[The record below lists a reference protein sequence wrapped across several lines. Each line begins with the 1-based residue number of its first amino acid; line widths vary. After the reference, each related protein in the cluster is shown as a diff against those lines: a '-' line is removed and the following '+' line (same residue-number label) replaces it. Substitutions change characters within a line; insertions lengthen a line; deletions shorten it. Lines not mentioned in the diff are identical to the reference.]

1 MKIKKNNVKK
11 SSIIYKISAI
21 SFIVSIISVSLA
33 LIILMTLYNREIMK
47 RSRLQ
52 ISESINVMSDR
63 ADSVLNEALISLN
76 NLTLEINNIERNKGL
91 QTRKS
96 QDIRNTLVKNSQLFK
111 GINSTVYITKNE
123 MVYFSND
130 KMRVRRESILNS
142 GLYKELKKTKSVKE
156 LMYIDDEGIMNL
168 DGDKNIVFGRRVN
181 SIVNGETLGYIFV
194 NMDRDYLIRAYDS
207 EIGEYFLFDKEYNY
221 LTTREASK
229 ENSKD
234 EEVIIENLMMEDDAF
249 REKILSMKSGETID
263 TEFGTYLV
271 EIKSFASGEWTMV
284 GLTNVNRFNVTKG
297 QLLLVLIVVASV
309 VLGLTGMMQLITK
322 KYVTDPIAKLRDG
335 ALKIAEG
342 DLSVRF
348 SPKGNNEISDFSNTF
363 NYMTEQNQLLVKR
376 INEESKKKREYE
388 LALIQ
393 EQVKPH
399 FLYNT
404 LDIII
409 MLIEM
414 KRAREA
420 ERVTRKLAEYYK
432 NSLLGAEE
440 IVSIAREKQIIIDY
454 LDLQLMRY
462 GEKFKYEV
470 DIPEEFDSVRI
481 PKMTLQPLVEN
492 AIYHGIK
499 LREGWGSI
507 RISGYALDD
516 GSVMI
521 VLSDNGIGMNE
532 EQLTKLKNQMTRNP
546 EEIDSIEMSE
556 LNDKKHFGVYS
567 VYNRLRLYYGEDY
580 GLNIESSY
588 GVGTRVLIHLP
599 YDYKPEE

>member
-1 MKIKKNNVKK
+1 MKIKKKNVKK

-21 SFIVSIISVSLA
+21 TFIVSIISVSLA

-63 ADSVLNEALISLN
+63 AESVLNEALICVN
-76 NLTLEINNIERNKGL
+76 NLTLEINNIERNKGI

-96 QDIRNTLVKNSQLFK
+96 QYIRNTLVKNSQLFK

-142 GLYKELKKTKSVKE
+142 WLYNELKKTKSVKE
-156 LMYIDDEGIMNL
+156 VMYIDDEGIMNL

-221 LTTREASK
+221 LTTRDASK

-271 EIKSFASGEWTMV
+271 EIKTFASGEWTMV
-284 GLTNVNRFNVTKG
+284 GLTNVNRFNVTNG
-297 QLLLVLIVVASV
+297 QLLLVLIVVAIV

-414 KRAREA
+414 KRA
-420 ERVTRKLAEYYK
+420 
-432 NSLLGAEE
+432 
-440 IVSIAREKQIIIDY
+440 IAREKQIIIDY

-556 LNDKKHFGVYS
+556 INDKKHFGVYS